1 MFLDDLITKT
11 GGARC
16 KGRVM
21 VKKAE
26 KADQREGGATQRD
39 RLSAL
44 LAGILPISRKHKKL
58 TLSHLA
64 ALLLIA
70 VHEQLTA
77 AELTDALGLEQSTV
91 SRMTDLLSG
100 YGKRGTKGL
109 DLIQDRDD
117 PQDRRRKIYS
127 LSPKGRALLDQMLI

>member
-1 MFLDDLITKT
+1 
-11 GGARC
+11 
-16 KGRVM
+16 M
-21 VKKAE
+21 VKKPE
-26 KADQREGGATQRD
+26 SPDRRGGEVTRFD

-70 VHEQLTA
+70 IHEQLTT

-91 SRMTDLLSG
+91 SRMTDLLSD
-100 YGKRGTKGL
+100 YGKPGTKGL
-109 DLIQDRDD
+109 DLIEGRDD

-127 LSPKGRALLDQMLI
+127 LSIKGRALLDQMLI